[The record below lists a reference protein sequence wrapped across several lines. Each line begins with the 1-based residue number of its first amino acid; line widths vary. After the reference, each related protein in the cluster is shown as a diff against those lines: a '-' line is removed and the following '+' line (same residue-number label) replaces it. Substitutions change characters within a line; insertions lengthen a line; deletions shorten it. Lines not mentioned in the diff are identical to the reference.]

1 MARRLL
7 LLALLASLAGSAS
20 AQTAA
25 LNGFVRDAQSGETLL
40 QATVRVEGTARGAAT
55 NVSGF
60 YTLGDLPP
68 GEATL
73 TASYLGYQPV
83 RRTVTLT
90 AGETTRLDIELTPEG
105 VTTDEVVV
113 EAEEPIEEEFVEAL
127 PLKPKKKT
135 ILLTRIADL
144 RTSASGDGAG
154 PSAAATPAALG
165 TAVSGRI

>member
-68 GEATL
+68 GEA
-73 TASYLGYQPV
+73 
-83 RRTVTLT
+83 
-90 AGETTRLDIELTPEG
+90 EG
-105 VTTDEVVV
+105 VVGGAAQV
-113 EAEEPIEEEFVEAL
+113 EPGASVNHAGRAQRPPQAHVLAL
-127 PLKPKKKT
+127 EGHRP
-135 ILLTRIADL
+135 R
-144 RTSASGDGAG
+144 
-154 PSAAATPAALG
+154 
-165 TAVSGRI
+165 

>member
-68 GEATL
+68 GEATI

-90 AGETTRLDIELTPEG
+90 AGETTVRYGEDETISLSFAG
-105 VTTDEVVV
+105 V
-113 EAEEPIEEEFVEAL
+113 
-127 PLKPKKKT
+127 
-135 ILLTRIADL
+135 
-144 RTSASGDGAG
+144 
-154 PSAAATPAALG
+154 AAC
-165 TAVSGRI
+165 R